1 MNISLVAAYE
11 YPEQLNIVISSRNK
25 FGDIVYCRYFD
36 KYKQELGQAFRSVVF
51 PEFNVHCLR
60 RNGAKFMSLTDTPTA
75 EYEFPVP
82 IIDRTQN
89 EVEHFFSV
97 CVAPIYGK
105 EPKWI
110 LLAEFIEHYKLQG
123 ATHFYVYS
131 KYIDEYSRIL
141 LDDYVRTGD
150 AEAIILHDRFERADD
165 RWQAV
170 ELQDCLLRARRH
182 SRWIALIDLD
192 ERLVL
197 TGLSGTI
204 YDYLKN
210 ISDPKIGAIRFRQR
224 WILRNQS
231 SPERYCS
238 QEQVSKWMPTRRYH
252 NTSHVDPLDSP
263 SKCII
268 DPEKVL
274 VMDVHSVRKFF
285 DDYRAYSLE
294 INEGII
300 RHYRD
305 IISGNWG
312 DKNLQKVKKKGD
324 FSMTDYPKQ
333 FESDLLENVNKRLE
347 YVYGSPL

>member
-1 MNISLVAAYE
+1 MYTTAPIAKVTFILSAILLLFYVIDVNFTTISSNILTPLVRQQCDCESVSRENLICPTNVTCSGDKPVKEVDLNKTTFKIPRQEWYNELLAERVGTKWRCQYNHIRDTLSLTQLVKGSQRMNISLVAAYE

-170 ELQDCLLRARRH
+170 ELQAIIAFIFPPLL
-182 SRWIALIDLD
+182 L
-192 ERLVL
+192 L
-197 TGLSGTI
+197 TS
-204 YDYLKN
+204 Y
-210 ISDPKIGAIRFRQR
+210 
-224 WILRNQS
+224 S
-231 SPERYCS
+231 SAGMAAS
-238 QEQVSKWMPTRRYH
+238 
-252 NTSHVDPLDSP
+252 
-263 SKCII
+263 
-268 DPEKVL
+268 
-274 VMDVHSVRKFF
+274 
-285 DDYRAYSLE
+285 
-294 INEGII
+294 
-300 RHYRD
+300 
-305 IISGNWG
+305 
-312 DKNLQKVKKKGD
+312 
-324 FSMTDYPKQ
+324 
-333 FESDLLENVNKRLE
+333 
-347 YVYGSPL
+347 